1 MEHLEKPKPGTVP
14 TTNPSRAQRRGAR
27 GHRWRRDAVELAA
40 VFLSVTTADLVAKL
54 VVHGPDGPVVLAA
67 SASAL
72 LATALFH
79 TWWSHRHRLHGP
91 PAPDAPAP
99 PPTGPPAGPAAR
111 PGARGE
117 PLTES
122 LKGPLHDF
130 EETALW
136 RVRTTVQDSPGSLA
150 RVCAAFAA
158 RRVNI
163 VSMQSHPL
171 PAGAVDEFF
180 VRAPRSL
187 ARADLTALV
196 AGAGGHDIWTG
207 PADAHDLVDV
217 PTHVL
222 ALATRTA
229 LDAAELPIALR
240 QLFGRCGIRQY
251 PGAAA
256 RGAAGVDGHVL
267 RLPVPSGD
275 LIELTRPQLP
285 FTPTEFARA
294 QALVELDTLLGPRV
308 PDVRARLSLPAGA
321 DLTVRRADAAD
332 KEAALAMHHRCSP
345 DTLRKRYHGPVRDA
359 DRYLDHLLDARHG
372 QTLAVEAADGR
383 IVALGHLMWDDEG
396 AEVAV
401 LVEDAWQRRGLG
413 LDLMRRMSAL
423 ALEAG
428 VDTVYAVTQ
437 SSNSGLI
444 ATMRRLAAPLDYQM
458 EDGTLVITAHLAEAA
473 EELPVPWQTRPGR

>member
-1 MEHLEKPKPGTVP
+1 MEHTEKP
-14 TTNPSRAQRRGAR
+14 TTGSTQTAPNPSRAQRRGAR
-27 GHRWRRDAVELAA
+27 GHRWRRDTVELAA
-40 VFLSVTTADLVAKL
+40 VFLSVTAADLVAKL
-54 VVHGPDGPVVLAA
+54 VVHGPDGPVVLAV
-67 SASAL
+67 SAVTL

-79 TWWSHRHRLHGP
+79 TWWSHRHHLHGP

-99 PPTGPPAGPAAR
+99 PDAAEAEAGALR
-111 PGARGE
+111 
-117 PLTES
+117 
-122 LKGPLHDF
+122 GPLHDF

-150 RVCAAFAA
+150 RVCTAFAE
-158 RRVNI
+158 RQVNI

-180 VRAPRSL
+180 VRAPHSL
-187 ARADLTALV
+187 TRADLAGLV
-196 AGAGGHDIWTG
+196 AAAGGHDIWTD

-240 QLFGRCGIRQY
+240 QLFGQCSIRQF

-256 RGAAGVDGHVL
+256 RGGAGVDGHVM
-267 RLPVPSGD
+267 RLPVPSGE
-275 LIELTRPQLP
+275 LIELTRPHLP

-308 PDVRARLSLPAGA
+308 PDVRARLTLPAGA
-321 DLTVRRADAAD
+321 ALTVRRADPDD
-332 KEAALAMHHRCSP
+332 KAAALAMHHRCSP

-383 IVALGHLMWDDEG
+383 LVALGHLMWDDDS

-428 VDTVYAVTQ
+428 VETVYAVTQ

-444 ATMRRLAAPLDYQM
+444 ATMRRLAAPLDYQV
-458 EDGTLVITAHLAEAA
+458 EEGTLVITAHLAEAA